1 MTMLDQITPLI
12 LAHNEAANIARTLER
27 LSWAREIVV
36 VDSFSDDE
44 TLAIVSGFAN
54 ARLIQRTFDSHAA
67 QSNFGLSETGISTEW
82 VLSLDADFVLTR
94 ELVDE
99 LSSLQPAADTK
110 GFGVQ
115 LVYCVDGRELRSSLL
130 PRLVVLFRRSNAK
143 YVQDGHAHRVHV
155 EGNVEHLQSKIFHD
169 DRKPL
174 GRWFEAQ
181 RRYMQLEAKKVRST
195 THQLNFADRLRRLRI
210 VAPFAVLFYC
220 LIVRGGIFDGRR
232 GLFYAFQRM
241 AAELMLS
248 LYLIE
253 GDLRL
258 SRSAEPAKTSEMKL
272 REAGKVH

>member
-1 MTMLDQITPLI
+1 MLDQITPLI
-12 LAHNEAANIARTLER
+12 LTHNEAANIARTLER

-44 TLAIVSGFAN
+44 TLEIVSGFSN
-54 ARLIQRTFDSHAA
+54 ASVIQRTFDSHAG

-82 VLSLDADFVLTR
+82 VLSLDADFVLTS
-94 ELVDE
+94 EFVDE
-99 LSSLQPAADTK
+99 LISLQPAPETK
-110 GFGVQ
+110 GLCAQ

-130 PRLVVLFRRSNAK
+130 PELVVLFRRSGAK

-155 EGNVEHLQSKIFHD
+155 EGNVEPLQSKILHD

-181 RRYMQLEAKKVRST
+181 RRYMQLEAKKLGSST
-195 THQLNFADRLRRLRI
+195 RQLNFADHLRRLRF

-220 LIVRGGIFDGRR
+220 LILRGGIFDGWP
-232 GLFYAFQRM
+232 GLYYAFQRM

-248 LYLIE
+248 LYLLE
-253 GDLRL
+253 GDLKL
-258 SRSAEPAKTSEMKL
+258 SRTAEPTRTSEMKFG
-272 REAGKVH
+272 EAGEAD